1 MSVNR
6 YISYKSQAFM
16 AIGKQVKW
24 QQPFD
29 SQGAFN
35 CQRVTLECDHNCYGT
50 YVA

>member
-1 MSVNR
+1 
-6 YISYKSQAFM
+6 M

-24 QQPFD
+24 QQPD

-35 CQRVTLECDHNCYGT
+35 CQRVTLECDHNGYVT